1 MVAVT
6 LAAAAPVF
14 VVATE
19 RLWLAGGADAAAA
32 QVIDGRA
39 AATAGVDVQV
49 EAALDAGTVAAV
61 DAELRRELGEIDG
74 LAEPA
79 AAIYTLP
86 GIAAARSGSDLARFQ
101 ARALAVDGARD
112 AVVVRE
118 RADSAQDGGVWIS
131 SWLAERF
138 EIGLGDELLLESGV
152 TADEAFND
160 LVPGGGAAAGW
171 SVTGIYEPIWNEDGS
186 QPGGFWSTVPP
197 EAVPR
202 YLRPFRAPSF
212 ALVLVEQPE
221 LASSGLTGIL
231 RWTAPAVAL
240 PDRLADLRER
250 RSQYR
255 RFESSLVQGS
265 PLADAMVEVSTPA
278 RRRPLLATS
287 LFDLVAEAERASGR
301 LGGPIRVARDLGLV
315 VGFAVTASVGS
326 FIVRRRANEFA
337 LLAGEGERWPKMALR
352 VLAQV
357 VPLFVGGAVIGTA
370 AAVLTGRYLS
380 TSGWIAV
387 PDLGWRSIIVAAA
400 VGLGL
405 CAVVAGAVGQ
415 QALAVDG
422 IDRRWIRALTAG
434 TVIGLVALTA
444 IFWVLAGGDAA
455 GGADLVV
462 AGLPLAG
469 LGLTAVV
476 ATAGVGWLARRGRGL
491 ARRLGVV
498 SLLAASR
505 VAIPS
510 PGLRMAV
517 VGLAVGSGM
526 VVYSTSLV
534 TTVDRALDV
543 KLATEVGAPTRLEL
557 FGDLPDDL
565 DLPPRTTLLYTQD
578 TVVSPGDR
586 RVRVLAVDEA
596 TFADAVQWPEEYG
609 ATAEEVVTS
618 ISTGSRDTIP
628 AVVIT
633 GEGLPGSGAI
643 GTTQALPYRI
653 VGRIEALPLAR
664 QFGATMMVSAD
675 RLDRFVADRNAELV
689 AAGQDLGDNTR
700 LPTSRFR
707 RRVLSQLPLDV
718 LEPAVVAEG
727 VSVREGLSAD
737 VLARDPGRAA
747 TRLAFDYVAVVG
759 IVALVAGAVSVALY
773 SSGRARDQAVTTVM
787 LATIGVP
794 AKRRGIV
801 SLAEV
806 VTVVGIGAIT
816 AVGAAPILAARVVWR
831 FDPAPGVPPDVGVVF
846 PVAVAAIL
854 FVAVLLATTAI
865 VLVPEGASA
874 RRSSAEVM
882 RHAG

>member
-6 LAAAAPVF
+6 VVAAAPVF

-32 QVIDGRA
+32 QVVDGRA
-39 AATAGVDVQV
+39 VPPAGIDVQV
-49 EAALDAGTVAAV
+49 EAALDAGTIAAV
-61 DAELRRELGEIDG
+61 DAELRRELDEIDG

-86 GIAAARSGSDLARFQ
+86 GITAARSGSDLVRFQ
-101 ARALAVDGARD
+101 ARALAVDGARN
-112 AVVVRE
+112 AVTVRDQV
-118 RADSAQDGGVWIS
+118 DSARPGVWIS

-171 SVTGIYEPIWNEDGS
+171 PVTGIYEPIWNEDGS
-186 QPGGFWSTVPP
+186 QPGGFWSTVPA

-212 ALVLVEQPE
+212 ALLLVDRSE

-231 RWTAPAVAL
+231 RWTAPAEEL
-240 PDRLADLRER
+240 PDRLVDLRER

-255 RFESSLVQGS
+255 RFESALVQGS

-278 RRRPLLATS
+278 RRRPLLQTT
-287 LFDLVAEAERASGR
+287 LFDIVAEAERASGR
-301 LGGPIRVARDLGLV
+301 LGGPIRVARNLGLV

-337 LLAGEGERWPKMALR
+337 LLAGEGERWPTMALR
-352 VLAQV
+352 VLAQAL
-357 VPLFVGGAVIGTA
+357 PLFVGGAVLGTTVA
-370 AAVLTGRYLS
+370 MLAGRYLS
-380 TSGWIAV
+380 ASGWIAV
-387 PDLGWRSIIVAAA
+387 SDLGWRSIVGAAA
-400 VGLGL
+400 VGLGS

-415 QALAVDG
+415 QTLAVDG

-434 TVIGLVALTA
+434 VVIGLVALTA
-444 IFWVLAGGDAA
+444 IFWVLAGGGDAE

-469 LGLTAVV
+469 LGLTAVAV
-476 ATAGVGWLARRGRGL
+476 TAGVGWLARRGRRV

-505 VAIPS
+505 VAVPS

-517 VGLAVGSGM
+517 IGLAIGSGM

-578 TVVSPGDR
+578 TVVTPGDR

-596 TFADAVQWPEEYG
+596 TFAAAVQWPEEYG
-609 ATAEEVVTS
+609 ATAEEVVES

-643 GTTQALPYRI
+643 GTTQALPYRT

-664 QFGATMMVSAD
+664 QFGATMVVSAD

-794 AKRRGIV
+794 ARRRGMA

-806 VTVVGIGAIT
+806 LTVVGIGAIT
-816 AVGAAPILAARVVWR
+816 AVGAAPILAARVARR
-831 FDPAPGVPPDVGVVF
+831 FDPAPGVPPEVGVVI
-846 PVAVAAIL
+846 PVAVAVVL
-854 FVAVLLATTAI
+854 FVAVLVATTAI